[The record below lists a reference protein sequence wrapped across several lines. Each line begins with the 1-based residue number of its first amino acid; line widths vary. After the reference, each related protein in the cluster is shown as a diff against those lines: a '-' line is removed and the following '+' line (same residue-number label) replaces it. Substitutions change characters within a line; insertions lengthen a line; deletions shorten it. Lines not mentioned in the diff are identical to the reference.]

1 MVLVLAGCSPSG
13 GFKITPVPADQ
24 SLREKIVHRARGW
37 VSDRIA
43 IIDVSGVLMNARE
56 HGLLSEGEHAVSLLV
71 EKLEAAASDKRVK
84 AVILRINSPG
94 GTVAASETLYEEIKS
109 FRAKTGKPVI
119 AFFQDVAA
127 SGGYLIAC
135 AADEIIAQR
144 GSVTGSIGVVML
156 TVDLSGTLSKLG
168 IRTEAIKSGPFKDAG
183 SPLRIMRPEERKVFQ
198 DLVDGF
204 YQDFLEVVAAGRPNL
219 TPDEIATLADG
230 RVYSAQGALEAGL
243 IDRIGTLREA
253 IEIAQERAG
262 IKAAHVV
269 LYHRPLAWSPT
280 MYAAT
285 PSRPAQTINLFNIN
299 LPIFWT
305 KAPQFMYI
313 WYRDE

>member
-1 MVLVLAGCSPSG
+1 MVLAGCSPSG

-24 SLREKIVHRARGW
+24 SLRERIVHRARGW

-43 IIDVSGVLMNARE
+43 IIDVSGVLMNARDQ
-56 HGLLSEGEHAVSLLV
+56 GLLSEGEHAVSLLV
-71 EKLEAAASDKRVK
+71 EKLDAAASDKRVK

-168 IRTEAIKSGPFKDAG
+168 VRTEAIKSGPYKDAG
-183 SPLRIMRPEERKVFQ
+183 SPFRSMRSEERKVFQ

-204 YQDFLEVVAAGRPNL
+204 YQHFLEVVASGRPKL
-219 TPDEIATLADG
+219 TVEKIATLADG
-230 RVYSAQGALEAGL
+230 RVYSAQQALEVGL

-253 IEIAQERAG
+253 IEIAKERAG
-262 IKAAHVV
+262 IETAHAV

-285 PSRPAQTINLFNIN
+285 PSPAPQTINLFNIN
-299 LPIFWT
+299 LPTFWT